1 VGGSSCFGYH
11 DNQSY
16 RLFIEHEALDH
27 MQADITLENRR
38 LIFNYILNNPGSHLR
53 QISRDLDINLSTL
66 RYHLDYL
73 EKKKTITSQKDKNLK
88 IYFASGT
95 LNADEKILV
104 PLLRQKRFRD
114 IILVIIDSPGAT
126 SSQIGTTLSMDPS
139 SASKY
144 INLLEGRGVIY
155 HEKVGRE
162 KKYHIFDELGIIK
175 LLLTYKKSFWDSF
188 VDNVLELYLE
198 R

>member
-1 VGGSSCFGYH
+1 
-11 DNQSY
+11 
-16 RLFIEHEALDH
+16 